1 MAGLALLDSVGLAPL
16 GRLLALLAR
25 LARRSLEG
33 RRL

>member
-1 MAGLALLDSVGLAPL
+1 MVGLAVLELVGLAPL

>member
-1 MAGLALLDSVGLAPL
+1 MVSLAVLELVGLAPL